1 MFGRWEKWKR
11 CPKLE
16 ACWGIS
22 MFLLWQRSKT
32 GVIWCRTWMGSDWHQ
47 GHCKPHW
54 SLRQVS
60 YWHDCQDLT
69 PWVMWIQF
77 VAVQQYPVK
86 EFSIYSIG
94 MFPCSYSL
102 EKLFHFYKVISIHD
116 SDQICVSD
124 LTQSQSQFISQR
136 YLMYNL
142 CFLLMYFPTDHLL
155 QHKIQN
161 GMRLFW
167 ALQNIGG
174 QWLSLLNINNCFLF
188 IPISQQIG
196 WKNRIGWVYRL

>member
-1 MFGRWEKWKR
+1 MTKIKDWRNLVPHLDGFWLTARPLWAT
-11 CPKLE
+11 LVTTT
-16 ACWGIS
+16 S
-22 MFLLWQRSKT
+22 FLLTRLPGLNS
-32 GVIWCRTWMGSDWHQ
+32 C
-47 GHCKPHW
+47 
-54 SLRQVS
+54 
-60 YWHDCQDLT
+60 

-77 VAVQQYPVK
+77 VFVQQYPVK

-124 LTQSQSQFISQR
+124 LTQSQSQFISQC
-136 YLMYNL
+136 YLMYHL

-155 QHKIQN
+155 PHKIQN

-188 IPISQQIG
+188 IPISQQNHFKVESSVLPSG
-196 WKNRIGWVYRL
+196 HR